1 MHKISRKV
9 NKQQFYYCL
18 SCGKKKMVKKTR
30 LANEKVPSMNQK
42 KEPQVARLRFNVL
55 CRTICLFKC
64 AQSMAMRYKWAEA
77 N

>member
-1 MHKISRKV
+1 M
-9 NKQQFYYCL
+9 
-18 SCGKKKMVKKTR
+18 KKFPQWTK
-30 LANEKVPSMNQK
+30 K

>member
-30 LANEKVPSMNQK
+30 LANEKVPLMNQK
-42 KEPQVARLRFNVL
+42 KRSHKWHASALMFSAAQFVYLNVL
-55 CRTICLFKC
+55 SL
-64 AQSMAMRYKWAEA
+64 WL
-77 N
+77 

>member
-1 MHKISRKV
+1 
-9 NKQQFYYCL
+9 
-18 SCGKKKMVKKTR
+18 MVKKTR

-64 AQSMAMRYKWAEA
+64 AQSVAMRYKWAEA